1 MVPEQGAPTVLE
13 INTIPGMT
21 PTSLLPEAAGV
32 AGITYPQLCARIIEL
47 SVAARGGKQT

>member
-1 MVPEQGAPTVLE
+1 MLPAEGEPTVLE

-21 PTSLLPEAAGV
+21 PNSLLPEAAGV

-47 SVAARGGKQT
+47 SLRVRGPK